1 MRDSYS
7 SIYSLGAVPRVEQDP
22 LHMDD
27 KACFVTL
34 LHTYIYHITAKKKKT
49 SIVSRYGP
57 LLFLFLFFFFF
68 LLGGGLVGG
77 CGGGTQGDLL
87 FHPQSLSLE
96 DPICW
101 QR

>member
-34 LHTYIYHITAKKKKT
+34 LHTYIYHITAKKKN
-49 SIVSRYGP
+49 IHCEQIRP
-57 LLFLFLFFFFF
+57 PPFPFLIFFFF

>member
-34 LHTYIYHITAKKKKT
+34 LHTYIYHITAKKKT

-57 LLFLFLFFFFF
+57 LLFLFLFFFSFWE
-68 LLGGGLVGG
+68 VGWWVG
-77 CGGGTQGDLL
+77 VVGVHKGIFSFTLNHC
-87 FHPQSLSLE
+87 H
-96 DPICW
+96 
-101 QR
+101 